1 MDGGFASLAS
11 RSMTSSPSTPTG
23 HSGAGMVG
31 VNLGLSTSNSTADS
45 GSPIRHVRADDE
57 AGLEERYD
65 LGSKLGKGAFGTVRL
80 VTDRATREVFAC
92 KTIHKKMRGGASMD
106 QIAREVEIMKRIR
119 HRHVVQLREVYETP
133 QKIYIV
139 MEYCNGGEL
148 VKKVQLTNSI
158 EEKDIKLVIKRLAS
172 VIGYL
177 HDHGIVH
184 RDIKPE
190 NILLSTSDPNDPYNI
205 KVSDFGLAA
214 FTGGGKLMENVC
226 GTPTYMAPEVV
237 AGLGYSQQCDIW
249 SIGIMCGLL
258 LAKYTKKAEQ
268 ELREMIV
275 TGTIN
280 VHHAIWAHCSPSA
293 KNLLEK
299 MLQVDPA
306 QRIAAKEIVYH
317 PWITGEK
324 LESQTVLE
332 MMKSYRAEQRWKK
345 AIHVLIAAYRLMHGV
360 SNKSTSSRSSS
371 TGQLA
376 PAAATPATTAPTT
389 PTHALSSRLA
399 TTGLRPTR
407 VHNACPSAPSLH
419 ATTAAAHGDH
429 VPHMH
434 HASPHHRA
442 AAPTA
447 AASVSTVAPHLAR
460 PRADS
465 SSTPGLTA
473 SPTGSPH
480 GSAECLTPNPARL
493 ATPTAAIAAAAAAVG
508 STTPAA
514 RRSSLQGSKRR
525 PLAPISPG
533 AGGTGTGTAI
543 GGSAGVGGGVRRV
556 TTVGRSPGPST

>member
-23 HSGAGMVG
+23 HGGAGMVG
-31 VNLGLSTSNSTADS
+31 VNLGLSTSTSTSDAS
-45 GSPIRHVRADDE
+45 SPIRHTRADDKS
-57 AGLEERYD
+57 GLEERYD

-258 LAKYTKKAEQ
+258 LAKYTKRAEQ

-345 AIHVLIAAYRLMHGV
+345 AIHVLIAAHRLMHGV

-376 PAAATPATTAPTT
+376 TPAAPAAAAPTI
-389 PTHALSSRLA
+389 PTHALPPRP
-399 TTGLRPTR
+399 GLRPTR
-407 VHNACPSAPSLH
+407 VHNTCPSAPSLH

-434 HASPHHRA
+434 LAPAAHHRA
-442 AAPTA
+442 AAAPPA
-447 AASVSTVAPHLAR
+447 AATVVAPHLAR

-465 SSTPGLTA
+465 SSTSGLTA
-473 SPTGSPH
+473 SPTTSPH
-480 GSAECLTPNPARL
+480 GSVECLAPSATRL
-493 ATPTAAIAAAAAAVG
+493 ATPTATAAAVG

-533 AGGTGTGTAI
+533 TGGTGTAVGTA
-543 GGSAGVGGGVRRV
+543 AGIGGGVAGGRRI
-556 TTVGRSPGPST
+556 TTVGKSPGPST